1 LTPENP
7 VLQVN
12 LGQAYLNLGQDDKA
26 LAAFD
31 RAVDLSATPVVWND
45 IAYDLTLKN
54 SHLDRAQQY
63 AESAVAA
70 TVAASRNVALEQLNQ
85 RDLATTSSLAAYWDT
100 LGWVY
105 FAKNDLPKAEKYLTA
120 AWALDQHSDLGDHLG
135 QLYEKQGRR
144 EDAIRLYAMALAAL
158 RPEPEARTRLA
169 RLVGDA
175 KVDSTVN
182 QYREDLV
189 AMRTI
194 KLGKVAKQTGN
205 ADFFLLLANEGGSA
219 KVLGVKFVSGE
230 DKLKIFTEA
239 LRSAKYKQ
247 PFPDDSP
254 TQIVRR
260 GVLSCSQTTGECGFV
275 LLLPSDVNS
284 VN

>member
-1 LTPENP
+1 
-7 VLQVN
+7 
-12 LGQAYLNLGQDDKA
+12 
-26 LAAFD
+26 
-31 RAVDLSATPVVWND
+31 
-45 IAYDLTLKN
+45 
-54 SHLDRAQQY
+54 
-63 AESAVAA
+63 
-70 TVAASRNVALEQLNQ
+70 
-85 RDLATTSSLAAYWDT
+85 
-100 LGWVY
+100 
-105 FAKNDLPKAEKYLTA
+105 
-120 AWALDQHSDLGDHLG
+120 
-135 QLYEKQGRR
+135 
-144 EDAIRLYAMALAAL
+144 
-158 RPEPEARTRLA
+158 
-169 RLVGDA
+169 
-175 KVDSTVN
+175 
-182 QYREDLV
+182 
-189 AMRTI
+189 
-194 KLGKVAKQTGN
+194 VAKQTGN